1 MRVAF
6 TRKSGRGRIVMIY
19 GIQQLY
25 AAAIAQAVATG
36 SVQPVIECMD
46 KVGHA
51 SICLDYETD
60 LYTLEVYI
68 RPRDRHESA
77 HVVTLALPEFIG
89 LELFNVWSDIDDF
102 E

>member
-1 MRVAF
+1 M
-6 TRKSGRGRIVMIY
+6 
-19 GIQQLY
+19 
-25 AAAIAQAVATG
+25 
-36 SVQPVIECMD
+36 P
-46 KVGHA
+46 

-60 LYTLEVYI
+60 LYTLEVYV

>member
-1 MRVAF
+1 
-6 TRKSGRGRIVMIY
+6 MIY

-51 SICLDYETD
+51 FYLSRL
-60 LYTLEVYI
+60 
-68 RPRDRHESA
+68 
-77 HVVTLALPEFIG
+77 
-89 LELFNVWSDIDDF
+89 
-102 E
+102 